1 MNIKIYKKKLI
12 YCKYQKRDAKIIK
25 MYIYACTYVIYEG
38 MNIDRGYELNSN
50 NLEGRRQSY
59 NRTVVIKI
67 ITMSKQ

>member
-50 NLEGRRQSY
+50 NLEGRR
-59 NRTVVIKI
+59 
-67 ITMSKQ
+67 